1 MKICIIGAGA
11 MGGLYGGRLIMAGQ
25 EVSFVDSRQDVV
37 DNINQNGLHVTGI
50 DGEHRIPGRASIDAA
65 DFEPVDI
72 AFIQTDTNNTGNA
85 ALHAQKVL
93 SADNGWAITF
103 QNGIGNVETLQ
114 DVLGPARVV
123 GGISYHSAASQAPG
137 HSNHTNAG
145 RTFIG
150 ELNGTTTGRIRQL
163 DELLTGA
170 GFNVTIAKDIESVI
184 WSKFV
189 LNCAVNPISAIT
201 GLRTGEI
208 GTSESARV
216 FQQGILDEVLE
227 VVRARGISLGD
238 MDPRATVKGFT
249 GRLFNRPSMLQHMDA
264 GLPTEIDSL
273 NGAVVRE
280 GQALGVDTPFNEAL
294 TLLVKARNAQVIQA
308 LHGPAIDY
316 EALEA
321 SARNNP

>member
-103 QNGIGNVETLQ
+103 QNGIGNVEKLQ
-114 DVLGPARVV
+114 HELGIERVA
-123 GGISYHSAASQAPG
+123 GGISYHSAASPEPG
-137 HSNHTNAG
+137 QSFHTNVG
-145 RTFIG
+145 KTWIG
-150 ELNGTTTGRIRQL
+150 ELNRQPSERIDVLRTTL
-163 DELLTGA
+163 SNA
-170 GFNVTIAKDIESVI
+170 GFDVQIADDIVAII

-189 LNCAVNPISAIT
+189 LNCAVNPICAIT
-201 GLRTGEI
+201 GFRTGEI
-208 GTSESARV
+208 GTHVAACE
-216 FQQGILDEVLE
+216 FQQRILDEVLE
-227 VVRARGISLGD
+227 VVDARDISLVGQ
-238 MDPRATVKGFT
+238 DPRATVEGLT
-249 GRLFNRPSMLQHMDA
+249 DRLFNRPSMLQHMDA
-264 GLPTEIDSL
+264 GLPTEIDAL
-273 NGAVVRE
+273 NGAVVQE
-280 GQALGVDTPFNEAL
+280 GRSLGVSTPFNEAL
-294 TLLVKARNAQVIQA
+294 TLLIKARNDQTIQEI
-308 LHGPAIDY
+308 HGPEIDY
-316 EALEA
+316 EALERR
-321 SARNNP
+321 SK